1 MEIQLISITENAQK
15 IIEMAGRTAYLSFD
29 KVSKTSEKD
38 FIKMILKR
46 DHLSVLEHA
55 IASFRIK
62 GVSRSLTHQLVRHRL
77 CSFTQK
83 SQRSINEHFFNYI
96 TPDSIKKNQEA
107 MENFSEHMRKT
118 REIYSKLRK
127 LGIKNEDA
135 RFVLP
140 NATESEIVIT
150 ANFREWRHII
160 ELRGNLH
167 AQWEIRRMIIKI
179 TEKLK
184 EYAPDVFYDF
194 KIDKINE
201 SIEKGNT
208 PL

>member
-1 MEIQLISITENAQK
+1 
-15 IIEMAGRTAYLSFD
+15 MAGRTAYLSFD
-29 KVSKTSEKD
+29 KVSENSEKD
-38 FIKMILKR
+38 FIKMIIKR
-46 DHLSVLEHA
+46 NHFSVLEHA

-83 SQRSINEHFFNYI
+83 SQRYINEHFFKYI

-107 MENFSEHMRKT
+107 MEIFSEHMSKT
-118 REIYSKLRK
+118 REIYSKLRE

-150 ANFREWRHII
+150 TNFREWRHII

-184 EYAPDVFYDF
+184 EYAPNVFFDF

-201 SIEKGNT
+201 CIEKGNI